1 MIPMRTHSLLLTT
14 LLALALPACGGGSAD
29 PDNADGGGGHTHS
42 APHAQVGGV
51 MVELG
56 DHLAQLEIVPD
67 PSTGEM
73 RIFFWDGHA
82 ENPVRLAQPA
92 FVAKVTFP
100 DGKGLVE
107 LSMAAQASTLT
118 GETVGDSAEFRAQDD
133 QLKGVQ
139 EFYMVV
145 WGVNVLGTAFEKV
158 SISYP
163 H

>member
-29 PDNADGGGGHTHS
+29 PDNTNGGGGHTHS
-42 APHAQVGGV
+42 APHAEVGG
-51 MVELG
+51 MLVELG
-56 DHLAQLEIVPD
+56 DHFAQLEIVPD
-67 PSTGEM
+67 PSTGEV

-82 ENPVRLAQPA
+82 ESPVRLAQPS
-92 FVAKVTFP
+92 FLAKVAAP
-100 DGKGLVE
+100 DGNGLIE
-107 LSMAAQASTLT
+107 LSMVAQASTLT

-133 QLKGVQ
+133 RLKDVQ
-139 EFYMVV
+139 EFHMVV
-145 WGVNVLGTAFEKV
+145 WGVNVLGTAFEKI